1 MEKKFNR
8 RTFLKR
14 SIATILSISGIGV
27 GSRYY
32 AEYIEPY
39 WIDIT
44 NHTISDEYIPNGFS
58 GTTIVQFSDT
68 HLGFQYQLNN
78 LEKTV
83 QLINKIQ
90 PDLIVFTGD
99 LMDKPNHYDSPTKII
114 PILQKLHAPFGK
126 FCIFGNH
133 DHGGYGSDLYKQT
146 MEDSGFM
153 VLQNANTIITNSLKQ
168 SIYISGIDDAMLGRP
183 NWENTLNN
191 IPKDA
196 YSILLSHAPDF
207 ADRAKNENVS
217 LQLSGHSHGGQV
229 KIPFYGA
236 LITPPFAKKYYE
248 GMYNLGNM
256 KLYVNKGLG
265 TTRMPLRFFTRPEIT
280 IFTLQAKN

>member
-1 MEKKFNR
+1 MKKKITR

-14 SIATILSISGIGV
+14 SIATLLSIFGIGV

-44 NHTISDEYIPNGFS
+44 YHTISDEHIPNGFS

-68 HLGFQYQLNN
+68 HLGFQYQLKD
-78 LEKTV
+78 LKKTV
-83 QLINKIQ
+83 ELINRLQ

-99 LMDKPNHYDSPTKII
+99 LMDKPNHFHNPSGIV
-114 PILQKLHAPFGK
+114 PILQKLHAPIGK
-126 FCIFGNH
+126 LSIFGNH
-133 DHGGYGSDLYKQT
+133 DHGENGSNLYRKT
-146 MEDSGFM
+146 MEESDFI
-153 VLQNANTIITNSLKQ
+153 VLQNSNTIIKNKMNQNL
-168 SIYISGIDDAMLGRP
+168 YISGLDDAMLGQP
-183 NWENTLNN
+183 DWEKALHN
-191 IPKDA
+191 IPEDA

-207 ADRAKNENVS
+207 ADRANQEAVS

-236 LITPPFAKKYYE
+236 LVTPPFAKKYYE
-248 GMYNLGNM
+248 GMYELDNM

-265 TTRMPLRFFTRPEIT
+265 TTRLPLRFLTRPEIT
-280 IFTLQAKN
+280 VFTLQSI